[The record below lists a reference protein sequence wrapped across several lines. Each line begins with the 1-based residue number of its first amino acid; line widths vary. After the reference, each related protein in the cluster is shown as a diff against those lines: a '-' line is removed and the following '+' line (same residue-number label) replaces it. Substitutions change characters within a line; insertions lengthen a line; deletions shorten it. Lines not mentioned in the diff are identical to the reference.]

1 MNAIL
6 LIVVVF
12 AWGLS
17 WYGIL
22 LQVGEASA
30 LISVTYRFYMA
41 AAVMCAGLWLTGRLK
56 PIPPSDHKLLAALGF
71 CLFSMNFLCFYIAAN
86 YLPSGILSVV
96 FATAAIFGAI
106 NGWLFLGQKL
116 EAKVFLAAG
125 LGLVGL
131 ALLLSPEFDGSS
143 GQDVPIWA
151 IALPFFGTML
161 FSFGNIASAKLSTR
175 HALPN
180 IVGQGMVWG
189 AIHLTVLCLVTGES
203 FVVPATLS
211 YWGGMVFLALVSS
224 LLAFLTYLT
233 LVNRIGTARAA
244 YATVLF
250 PIVAM
255 LISTFAEGYEWG
267 LVPALGLVMALGG
280 TVLIFGK
287 RSVR

>member
-6 LIVVVF
+6 LITVVF
-12 AWGLS
+12 AWGFS

-30 LISVTYRFYMA
+30 LISVTYRFYLA
-41 AAVMCAGLWLTGRLK
+41 ALVMCAGLLVTGK
-56 PIPPSDHKLLAALGF
+56 FSKIPLRDQGLLAALGF

-86 YLPSGILSVV
+86 YLPSGLLSVI

-106 NGWLFLGQKL
+106 NGWLFLGQRL
-116 EAKVFLAAG
+116 EARIFLAAG
-125 LGLVGL
+125 LGLGGL
-131 ALLLSPEFDGSS
+131 ALLLAPEIEGASAENA
-143 GQDVPIWA
+143 PLWA
-151 IALPFFGTML
+151 MALPFLGTML

-175 HALPN
+175 HTLPN
-180 IVGQGMVWG
+180 VVGQGMVWG
-189 AIHLTVLCLVTGES
+189 AIHLTVLCLITGEA
-203 FVVPATLS
+203 FVLPTTLS
-211 YWGGMVFLALVSS
+211 FWGGLVFLALISS

-233 LVNRIGTARAA
+233 LVNRVGAARAA

-255 LISTFAEGYEWG
+255 LVSTLAEGYEWSTASAVG
-267 LVPALGLVMALGG
+267 LIMALSG
-280 TVLIFGK
+280 TLLIFGG

>member
-131 ALLLSPEFDGSS
+131 ALLLSPEDHSRTVMDVQRALIPRLESQLQSKAELIGDFHGGDGIE
-143 GQDVPIWA
+143 GVTHDA
-151 IALPFFGTML
+151 IALQQTQ
-161 FSFGNIASAKLSTR
+161 ASLRSEEEA
-175 HALPN
+175 
-180 IVGQGMVWG
+180 
-189 AIHLTVLCLVTGES
+189 
-203 FVVPATLS
+203 
-211 YWGGMVFLALVSS
+211 
-224 LLAFLTYLT
+224 
-233 LVNRIGTARAA
+233 
-244 YATVLF
+244 
-250 PIVAM
+250 VA
-255 LISTFAEGYEWG
+255 S
-267 LVPALGLVMALGG
+267 
-280 TVLIFGK
+280 
-287 RSVR
+287 